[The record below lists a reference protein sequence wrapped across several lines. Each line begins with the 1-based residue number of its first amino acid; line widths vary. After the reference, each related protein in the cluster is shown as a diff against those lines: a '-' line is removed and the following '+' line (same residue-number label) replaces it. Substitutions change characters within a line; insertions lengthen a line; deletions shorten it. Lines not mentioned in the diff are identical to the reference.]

1 MTTRR
6 LAAILAADVVGFSS
20 LMGKDDEGT
29 LARIKS
35 LRREVVEPKVN
46 EHHGRV
52 FKTTGDGLLV
62 EFSSPVEAVHC
73 AVGIQ
78 EALAAQAAQE
88 PSQALQLRI
97 GINLGDIMIEE
108 DGDVYGDGVN
118 IAARLEQI
126 AEPGG
131 ISISGKVYEEVRD
144 KLPYSFEDQ
153 GEKQVKNIA
162 RPVRVYSLRAA
173 PTNTG
178 APSTRPALPLP
189 DRPSLA
195 VLPFTNMSGDPEQE
209 YFADGVVEEII
220 TALSRVRWF
229 FVIAR
234 NSSFTYK
241 GRSVDIRQVGRELGV
256 RYVLEGSIQKAGNRV
271 RISGQLI
278 EAASGRHVWADRFD
292 SELADIFDLQDRI
305 TESVVGAIEP
315 SLRRAEIERASAKR
329 TEDLDAYDLYLRAMA
344 NHFALTRPA
353 SDEALRLLDRALE
366 LDRNYSAA
374 KALAAIIHNTRV
386 VQNWADQTE
395 IERGIQLAREAL
407 ADHRDDPTTLRGAAV
422 ALAYL
427 AHDFEPALAAI
438 DRALTLNPNSATAYE
453 HSGWIRLIVSDWRT
467 SIDHFQKAMRLS
479 PLDPAMGWFVAGLSW
494 ALLVAGRPEEALPWA
509 RKAAQ
514 EMPTWMGGLRPL
526 IMALVELGR
535 LEEARAVGQRLL
547 AFDPKYTIAIAAARH
562 SSQQDPQFRER
573 FFAALRAAGIPE

>member
-62 EFSSPVEAVHC
+62 EFSSPVEAVRC

-78 EALAAQAAQE
+78 QALAAQAAQE
-88 PSQALQLRI
+88 PSQAIQLRI

-118 IAARLEQI
+118 TAARLEQI

-162 RPVRVYSLRAA
+162 RPVRVYSLQAA
-173 PTNTG
+173 PIGTD
-178 APSTRPALPLP
+178 ALSVRSALPLP

-256 RYVLEGSIQKAGNRV
+256 RYVLEGSIQKSGNRV

-467 SIDHFQKAMRLS
+467 SIDHFQKVMRLS

-535 LEEARAVGQRLL
+535 LEEARAVGQRML